1 MSASTSFK
9 PSIRDAG
16 ELTDHKLYGSFRSLN
31 RYEAPILKS
40 KHEDMFKNKEFE
52 SAQVPLPPKPASG
65 NNKKADDKQHN
76 KKSSSRSKRSETNNN
91 NSDEKKSKSKVKHKS
106 LEQEKKE
113 DEFIKYLGERHE
125 RRRKNKY
132 SNDETNN
139 NQDNFENSSMRK
151 MNSSKERLHKP
162 DKEEEETK
170 QKIISK
176 LNAFSANSKSD
187 NESDSDNN
195 NDNNNNNTTENEVEV
210 DFQRLGSAKQN
221 ESLIKANQN
230 SEFVKLILNFNT
242 AEFVLTPAP
251 QGQTVNCKILCRR
264 GLINEY
270 HFFLEQSDTANI
282 LLLKTHKRMASAKAS
297 HFIDVINYNEFG
309 QRSSNEISCAK
320 CSSNMARKK
329 FKLNIDTNN
338 FPLVETNTILNVLFR
353 SNSGEPRY
361 SYLI

>member
-1 MSASTSFK
+1 MDNDRHHDSRANENSFICTSCFK
-9 PSIRDAG
+9 SNSFSYIYKCLICPV
-16 ELTDHKLYGSFRSLN
+16 ELCGDCYEKKYETEEHKTEHPLVRL
-31 RYEAPILKS
+31 EAP
-40 KHEDMFKNKEFE
+40 
-52 SAQVPLPPKPASG
+52 
-65 NNKKADDKQHN
+65 KKFFG
-76 KKSSSRSKRSETNNN
+76 
-91 NSDEKKSKSKVKHKS
+91 
-106 LEQEKKE
+106 L
-113 DEFIKYLGERHE
+113 
-125 RRRKNKY
+125 KY

-195 NDNNNNNTTENEVEV
+195 NDNNNNNNTENEVEV
-210 DFQRLGSAKQN
+210 DVQRLGSAKQN

-230 SEFVKLILNFNT
+230 TEFVKLILNFNT

>member
-1 MSASTSFK
+1 
-9 PSIRDAG
+9 
-16 ELTDHKLYGSFRSLN
+16 
-31 RYEAPILKS
+31 
-40 KHEDMFKNKEFE
+40 
-52 SAQVPLPPKPASG
+52 
-65 NNKKADDKQHN
+65 
-76 KKSSSRSKRSETNNN
+76 
-91 NSDEKKSKSKVKHKS
+91 
-106 LEQEKKE
+106 
-113 DEFIKYLGERHE
+113 
-125 RRRKNKY
+125 
-132 SNDETNN
+132 
-139 NQDNFENSSMRK
+139 MRK
-151 MNSSKERLHKP
+151 MNSSKEKLHKP
-162 DKEEEETK
+162 DKEEETK

-195 NDNNNNNTTENEVEV
+195 NDNNNNNNTENEVEV
-210 DFQRLGSAKQN
+210 DVQRLGSAKQN

-361 SYLI
+361 LYLI